1 MWANLYHH
9 SRVLPLARVVSCLVL
24 YGDVVPWLEWRERLA
39 SLRELFTLLDVSL
52 CISIG
57 SVFSSLSPLR
67 SGLELP
73 RL

>member
-39 SLRELFTLLDVSL
+39 SLRELFILLE
-52 CISIG
+52 CH
-57 SVFSSLSPLR
+57 FASSLSPL
-67 SGLELP
+67 SSELEL
-73 RL
+73 LVTM